1 MENLFSILSMG
12 FIPII
17 GTLII
22 SYGLLKR
29 APVYDY
35 FIEGAKKGLMTAIE
49 ILPYLIGIFLAV
61 NMFTSCG
68 ILSLLETVFFP

>member
-49 ILPYLIGIFLAV
+49 ILPYLIGIFLIIHFLRGA
-61 NMFTSCG
+61 NHE
-68 ILSLLETVFFP
+68 I